1 MIHEYEM
8 LNYRLAFEL
17 TEKVVLE
24 DKANAYRA
32 EYLLLNVLAYGQLTQ
47 DKKLLIPKLKNVI
60 EEKPKPKIT
69 YESKQE
75 NQMQESRHNRQ
86 FRDKCMDYIAHVKGC
101 KSCYN
106 AIIND
111 MKPSVT
117 DNIQTLLHDNKDM
130 IVLVLMGM
138 FILLFF
144 SLVNN
149 ITKN

>member
-1 MIHEYEM
+1 MNFCSIEEAWGDCKISTEYQHYMTSGRE
-8 LNYRLAFEL
+8 NCSVEKFEN
-17 TEKVVLE
+17 VV
-24 DKANAYRA
+24 
-32 EYLLLNVLAYGQLTQ
+32 
-47 DKKLLIPKLKNVI
+47 

-75 NQMQESRHNRQ
+75 NHMQESRHNRQ
-86 FRDKCMDYIAHVKGC
+86 FRDKCMDYIAHIKGC
-101 KSCYN
+101 QSCYN
-106 AIIND
+106 AIRND